1 MIKDNYTIFVS
12 PPKAGKTRNFS
23 FRKRT
28 LYFLTFLL
36 FLFVIGDF
44 IAILKYR
51 ESAKLKNENIQL
63 KTEKE
68 ELEEVAQIVDEI
80 KKEDSFIRDFLGLEE
95 SGSNM
100 GGLGLGGVD
109 PNFID
114 NSYTI
119 PLDIDTSLFQK
130 DINPGVSLIERA
142 RNLKKDLQE
151 LRGAL
156 IDRKSEWDTR
166 PTILP
171 VKTDEYWISSAFGWR
186 KSPFTGLR
194 EFHRGLD
201 ISAKR
206 GTPIIAPAD
215 GTVLLASKDLHFGKF
230 VKIKHNNKFTTLY
243 GHLLQYEVKKGQKVK
258 RGDIIGLMGNTGM
271 STGYHLHYTVIKDTV
286 SVNPCNH
293 ILNLNNSGSMMVL
306 R

>member
-1 MIKDNYTIFVS
+1 MIKNNYTIFIS
-12 PPKAGKTRNFS
+12 PPKAGKTRHFS

-28 LYFLTFLL
+28 LYIIILLLLL
-36 FLFVIGDF
+36 FIIGDY

-51 ESAKLKNENIQL
+51 ESSNLKNENIQL

-68 ELEEVAQIVDEI
+68 ELEKIVQIVDEI
-80 KKEDSFIRDFLGLEE
+80 KKEESFIRDFLGLEK

-100 GGLGLGGVD
+100 GGLGLGGID
-109 PNFID
+109 PNI
-114 NSYTI
+114 
-119 PLDIDTSLFQK
+119 IDTSTTLMEADSIAYHK
-130 DINPGVSLIERA
+130 DSAYGQSLIEKA
-142 RNLKKDLQE
+142 LCLKKDLQE
-151 LRGAL
+151 LIGEL

-166 PTILP
+166 PTIMP
-171 VKTDEYWISSAFGWR
+171 VKTDEFWISSGFGWR

-215 GTVLLASKDLHFGKF
+215 GQVTSIGKDLHLGKF
-230 VKIKHNNKFTTLY
+230 IKIKHHDRFTTLY
-243 GHLLQYEVKKGQKVK
+243 GHLLQYKVKRGQKIK

-271 STGYHLHYTVIKDTV
+271 STGYHLHYEVRKDKM
-286 SVNPCNH
+286 SVNPHNH
-293 ILNLNNSGSMMVL
+293 ILNLHTSSTMVAL